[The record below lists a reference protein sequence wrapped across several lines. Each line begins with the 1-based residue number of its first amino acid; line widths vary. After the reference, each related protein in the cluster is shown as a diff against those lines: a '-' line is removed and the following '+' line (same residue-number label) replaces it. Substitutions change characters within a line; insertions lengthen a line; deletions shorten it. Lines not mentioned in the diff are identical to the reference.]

1 MAKWVEGWKSLGGP
15 GVAAVMIRTLGGVA
29 AGIAIAI
36 ALMMLVEGL
45 ANMLFPPPRLDL
57 NNPNAPAALPLP
69 NQLSPILAWFLATLA
84 GGWIAIQLSGR
95 DWTAWLVAASV
106 LVGELLDYLLGRHAA
121 WVMAAGI
128 LAPILAAWLSRKLPR
143 RRLRVSA

>member
-1 MAKWVEGWKSLGGP
+1 
-15 GVAAVMIRTLGGVA
+15 MIRTLGGVA
-29 AGIAIAI
+29 AGVAIAI

-45 ANMLFPPPRLDL
+45 ANMAFPPPRVDL
-57 NNPNAPAALPLP
+57 NNPNAPAALPLA
-69 NQLSPILAWFLATLA
+69 NQLFPIFARFLATLL

-106 LVGELLDYLLGRHAA
+106 LVGEMLDFLLGRHAA

-128 LAPILAAWLSRKLPR
+128 LAPIAAAWLSQKLPR
-143 RRLRVSA
+143 RTLRVSA